1 MYVIELCIYVCM
13 YVPAA
18 GHISPAID
26 RSPVGLPPMHQP
38 WQGELVFLEFED
50 FDELILKKDL
60 YDHYLLFCLEYILMI
75 LFNYR

>member
-1 MYVIELCIYVCM
+1 M

-26 RSPVGLPPMHQP
+26 RSPVGLPLMRQP
-38 WQGELVFLEFED
+38 WLGKLVFLELVD
-50 FDELILKKDL
+50 FDKLILKKDL